1 MIGRGLIPKE
11 CLNILEYSSRYIEPI
26 ELFTVLLLF
35 AQEVKH
41 FFLTF
46 LGNCVKS
53 ACFVFC
59 DTV

>member
-11 CLNILEYSSRYIEPI
+11 CLTILEYSSRYIELS

-35 AQEVKH
+35 TQEIKH
-41 FFLTF
+41 FRRTF

-53 ACFVFC
+53 A
-59 DTV
+59 